1 MKAKQILQQA
11 IKLVGGD
18 RSDTNGGMWENHE
31 NIARL
36 WNGYLWNVE
45 ELEASDVANLME
57 LLKVARRKLG
67 SFNSDDYVDGA
78 GYSGVSYEC
87 KLTELKIENEHEET
101 KVGRKDRV
109 GSGRGATVHAKC
121 D

>member
-1 MKAKQILQQA
+1 MTAKTVLEKA

-18 RSDTNGGMWENHE
+18 RSDTHGSMWDNHE

-45 ELEASDVANLME
+45 ELTASDVANLME

-67 SFNSDDYVDGA
+67 SFNPDDYVDGA

-87 KLTELKIENEHEET
+87 RLAELKHET
-101 KVGRKDRV
+101 KSKK
-109 GSGRGATVHAKC
+109 T
-121 D
+121 

>member
-1 MKAKQILQQA
+1 MTAKTVLEEA

-18 RSDTNGGMWENHE
+18 RSATHGSMWENHE

-45 ELEASDVANLME
+45 KISASDVANLME

-67 SFNSDDYVDGA
+67 SFNPDDYVDGA

-87 KLTELKIENEHEET
+87 RLAELEDETE
-101 KVGRKDRV
+101 
-109 GSGRGATVHAKC
+109 S
-121 D
+121 